1 MGCLYFCEGINR
13 NIRRMLINSQSRKG
27 EEMKRNKKNKSLV
40 TLLLVIAMSCAL
52 MFTGCGNKEAG
63 TETGSTAKATTETK
77 ASEETAAE
85 EISVKVVFDVSAA
98 TESEEYD
105 VDVDLP
111 EKEVT
116 LEKDATAADA
126 LEATDVEFDDS
137 QGYVT
142 SIGGL
147 SEKDCGEQ
155 SGWTYL
161 VNDEMP
167 EVGAS
172 DYVCNDGDVITW
184 TYVLSWE

>member
-1 MGCLYFCEGINR
+1 
-13 NIRRMLINSQSRKG
+13 
-27 EEMKRNKKNKSLV
+27 MKSNKKNKSLV
-40 TLLLVIAMSCAL
+40 TLLLVIAMSCSL
-52 MFTGCGNKEAG
+52 LFTACGNKDASAEA
-63 TETGSTAKATTETK
+63 GSTAEAATTEKKST
-77 ASEETAAE
+77 E

-98 TESEEYD
+98 TESEDYD

-111 EKEVT
+111 EKDVT

-126 LEATDVEFDDS
+126 LEATGVEFDDS